1 MTLPNDLPRPI
12 YRVAG
17 IRAIEARYLPDA
29 TPPLMERAGAA
40 AAEVAKR
47 LASGRPGPVLIAAGP
62 GNNGGDGFV
71 VGRMLREAG
80 REVLVVF
87 AGAPGKLP
95 PDAAAAYGAY
105 MESGGRT
112 VPAPPADAAEPALA
126 VDALFGIGLQRPLA
140 GPYAEWVAWLNR
152 LRCPVLAIDIPSGLD
167 ADTGRVLGSAVRATH
182 TATFIALKPG
192 LLTLDGP
199 DHCGEVLVHGLGLDA
214 VAAAPPE
221 GLTVGPAL
229 FATVL
234 KPRPRNSHKGMAGD
248 AGIIGGAPGMVG
260 AALLAG
266 RAALKLGAGRVFV
279 GLLAGDA
286 LRIDPAFPELM
297 FRDARQVVDIASAMA
312 VGPGLGSGQPARE
325 LLAAAIARPVP
336 LVLDADALNLVAEHP
351 VLARHLARREV
362 PTLITPHPAEAAR
375 LLGST
380 TAEVQQDRIVSA
392 RALAE
397 RFRCH
402 AVLKGC
408 GSLVAAPDGRWFVN
422 ATGNPGMASAGMGDV
437 LTGIAV
443 ALLAQHPDPLA
454 ALLAAVHLHG
464 SAADALVAEGLGPIG
479 LAAGELIDPA
489 RRLLNR
495 WTAAER

>member
-1 MTLPNDLPRPI
+1 MSLPDDLPRPI

-29 TPPLMERAGAA
+29 EPPLMERAGAA
-40 AAEVAKR
+40 AAELALR
-47 LASGRPGPVLIAAGP
+47 LCSGRTGPVLIAAGP

-71 VGRMLREAG
+71 AGRILRQAG
-80 REVLVVF
+80 REVVVVF

-105 MESGGRT
+105 MESGGRI
-112 VPAPPADAAEPALA
+112 VAAPQQALAEPALA

-140 GPYAEWVAWLNR
+140 GAYAEWVDWLNR
-152 LRCPVLAIDIPSGLD
+152 LRCPLLAIDIPSGLD

-199 DHCGEVLVHGLGLDA
+199 DHCGEVSVHGLGLDA
-214 VAAAPPE
+214 AAAAPLE
-221 GLTVGPAL
+221 GLTVGPGL
-229 FATVL
+229 FSTVL
-234 KPRPRNSHKGMAGD
+234 RPRPRNSHKGMAGD
-248 AGIIGGAPGMVG
+248 AGIIGGAPGMLG

-286 LRIDPAFPELM
+286 PQVDPLYPELM
-297 FRDARQVVDIASAMA
+297 LRDPRQAIEIAGALA
-312 VGPGLGSGQPARE
+312 VGPGLGQGAEARNLVE
-325 LLAAAIARPVP
+325 AAIASAVP
-336 LVLDADALNLVAEHP
+336 LVLDADALNLVAAHP
-351 VLARHLARREV
+351 VLARHLARRE
-362 PTLITPHPAEAAR
+362 PPALITPHPAEAAR
-375 LLGST
+375 LLDT
-380 TAEVQQDRIVSA
+380 TTQEVQQDRIAAA

-408 GSLVAAPDGRWFVN
+408 GSVVAAPDGRWFVN

-454 ALLAAVHLHG
+454 ALLGAVHLHG
-464 SAADALVAEGLGPIG
+464 AAGDALVGEGIGPIG

-489 RRLLNR
+489 RRLLNH